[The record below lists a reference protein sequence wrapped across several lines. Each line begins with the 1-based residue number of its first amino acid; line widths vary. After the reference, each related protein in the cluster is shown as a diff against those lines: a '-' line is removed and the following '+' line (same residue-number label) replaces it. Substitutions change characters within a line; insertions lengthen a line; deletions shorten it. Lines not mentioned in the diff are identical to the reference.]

1 MSRSLLDKYPN
12 TMLARS
18 ASEQWLPDQ
27 DKEIFLE
34 RDGTRFGLVLDY
46 LHDDGHVIL
55 PLTVSKPS
63 FMADLVYY
71 GVENVDE
78 KKITYKYSALLD
90 KV

>member
-1 MSRSLLDKYPN
+1 
-12 TMLARS
+12 MLARS

-34 RDGTRFGLVLDY
+34 RDGNRFGLVLDY

-78 KKITYKYSALLD
+78 KKIVCFHDPALGCLND
-90 KV
+90 IKMRLSE